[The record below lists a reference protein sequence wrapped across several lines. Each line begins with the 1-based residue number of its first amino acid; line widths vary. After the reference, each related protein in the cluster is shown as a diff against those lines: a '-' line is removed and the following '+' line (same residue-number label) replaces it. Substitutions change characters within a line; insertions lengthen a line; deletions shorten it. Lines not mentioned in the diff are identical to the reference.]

1 MTLKQMPMRRTLLW
15 IGLTLALVACNRAPP
30 APITPGPASTPA
42 AAWSD
47 IEAAARGQEVFFN
60 AWAGDERVNAFIA
73 WASAELAQHYGVKLT
88 HVKTQDTA
96 EAIARI
102 LAEKAAGRV
111 DDGSVDLLWING
123 ENFAALKANA
133 MLFGPFVE
141 RLPIAPMIDF
151 AGQPSFSS
159 DFTIPVEGLEAPWG
173 LSLFVFT
180 HDAARLADPP
190 RDFPALLAW
199 AKANPGRFTYPAPPN
214 FTGSSFLKQAMLAI
228 GPADLDYA
236 RPPDEDGFARASAAL
251 FDYLDALHPVLW
263 RKGATFPQSG
273 PAQRQLL
280 ADGEVDLTMSFNP
293 SEAASAVALGQLPAS
308 VATYGFRSGSLTNAH
323 FLAIPANARAKE
335 AALVAINFLLSPEAQ
350 ARKADIRFWGD
361 ASALDLDKLSGPD
374 RALFD
379 ALGENGNL
387 ARWGGFE
394 PALSEPHPDWMER
407 IERAWAERYAR

>member
-1 MTLKQMPMRRTLLW
+1 MRRTLLW

-30 APITPGPASTPA
+30 APIMPGPASTPA

-173 LSLFVFT
+173 CRCLCSPMM
-180 HDAARLADPP
+180 R
-190 RDFPALLAW
+190 RALPTRRGIFRPCS
-199 AKANPGRFTYPAPPN
+199 PGP
-214 FTGSSFLKQAMLAI
+214 S
-228 GPADLDYA
+228 
-236 RPPDEDGFARASAAL
+236 
-251 FDYLDALHPVLW
+251 
-263 RKGATFPQSG
+263 QSG
-273 PAQRQLL
+273 PLHLSSPAEFHRLFVL
-280 ADGEVDLTMSFNP
+280 KTSDAGDRP
-293 SEAASAVALGQLPAS
+293 SR
-308 VATYGFRSGSLTNAH
+308 T
-323 FLAIPANARAKE
+323 
-335 AALVAINFLLSPEAQ
+335 
-350 ARKADIRFWGD
+350 
-361 ASALDLDKLSGPD
+361 
-374 RALFD
+374 
-379 ALGENGNL
+379 
-387 ARWGGFE
+387 
-394 PALSEPHPDWMER
+394 
-407 IERAWAERYAR
+407 